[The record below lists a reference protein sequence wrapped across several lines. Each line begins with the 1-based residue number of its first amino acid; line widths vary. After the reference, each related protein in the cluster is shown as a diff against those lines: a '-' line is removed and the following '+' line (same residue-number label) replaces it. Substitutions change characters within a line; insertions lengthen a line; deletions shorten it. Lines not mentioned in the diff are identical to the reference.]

1 MCASV
6 TTPSSA
12 NRPTWAIMEA
22 MPSFRLFGIPVTIRP
37 SFLIIAALLGFGFR
51 SQLTYL
57 VAWVLVVFVSI
68 LIHELGHALT
78 ARSYG
83 AEVEIE
89 LNGIGGLTSWAVP
102 GEELSPGRRA
112 LVAAAGSGVGVIFG
126 GLVWVFDVLTG
137 PYDGVVGFAVFN
149 LIRVNVFWGL
159 INWLPIRPLD
169 GGHLFSSLLQKV
181 TPSRAEMIG
190 NVVFTL
196 TAAGALVAG
205 LLTRRIF
212 LALLAGW
219 LLMAELTRGR
229 QTRPVAPIPPMTF
242 DRPDPSPDGEA
253 DGASETIPP
262 ETEPEPEPGPRPE
275 PEPER

>member
-1 MCASV
+1 
-6 TTPSSA
+6 
-12 NRPTWAIMEA
+12 MEA

-37 SFLIIAALLGFGFR
+37 SFLVIAALLGFGFR
-51 SQLTYL
+51 SQLAYL

-78 ARSYG
+78 ARGYG

-126 GLVWVFDVLTG
+126 GLVWVFDLLTG
-137 PYDGVVGFAVFN
+137 PYDGVAEFAVSN
-149 LIRVNVFWGL
+149 LVRVNVFWGL

-181 TPSRAEMIG
+181 APARAEMIG

-219 LLMAELTRGR
+219 LLMGELTRGR
-229 QTRPVAPIPPMTF
+229 QTRPVTPIPPMTF
-242 DRPDPSPDGEA
+242 DRPDQSQEGEVEEGAATIPVDGEA
-253 DGASETIPP
+253 EQEPDPGAGTH
-262 ETEPEPEPGPRPE
+262 PE